1 MTKQFITG
9 AWFHILYLLL
19 FFACC
24 LPAIDGFSD
33 NLIVPK
39 WYATAFV
46 VSIIVISH
54 CFLGNALNRNTTS
67 TAIFTMLIV
76 GFSECV
82 FVLINEVLC
91 SGIKPSVIT
100 GTFDN
105 PAGLALYVCLCL
117 PFTVMLILGGKKWWQ
132 RTAGLLLTASFIA
145 ILSISKSRTG
155 LISAGIII
163 AMALLSSKSRI
174 FKNTTAKIALT
185 IGIFIAIGVYVT
197 TQKHDSTSGRRFI
210 LERTW
215 ELICEAP
222 FTGHGE
228 GGFNREYMKRQA
240 DFFMKNPDSKYAMLA
255 DEVRHPL
262 NEFAKAWVEYGALT
276 PLLLLALIVVP
287 IIMLWKKKRLHYRA
301 MSMAMTTILVFS
313 CFSYPFNYPVTW
325 VIMIMGYVQLFS
337 QLIAADRVFMR
348 KQLIK
353 SVFLLASILVL
364 TVLFKMYS
372 NERKWYLAS
381 QYALHGDFAEA
392 EPLYKQLKAH
402 YANNPYFLYNY
413 TAELYHAG
421 LFDDAVKTAKECREY
436 WSGYNLEL
444 LTGDIYRKLNQY
456 DNAIQSYQMAS
467 NMCPSRFA
475 PLEGL
480 YYTYLNKGDTTNARN
495 ISNII
500 STKKMKVIS
509 VDALRIKKE
518 TQYRN

>member
-1 MTKQFITG
+1 MAKQFITD

-33 NLIVPK
+33 SLIIPK

-46 VSIIVISH
+46 ASIIVISH
-54 CFLGNALNRNTTS
+54 CFLGNVINRNTTA
-67 TAIFTMLIV
+67 TVIFTMLMV

-117 PFTVMLILGGKKWWQ
+117 PFAAMLIHGGNKCWQ
-132 RTAGLLLTASFIA
+132 RTAGIVLTVLFIA
-145 ILSISKSRTG
+145 ILFISKSRTG

-174 FKNTTAKIALT
+174 FKNTATKIALT
-185 IGIFIAIGVYVT
+185 VGIIIAIGGYVT

-222 FTGHGE
+222 LTGHGR

-240 DFFMKNPDSKYAMLA
+240 DFFMNNPDSKYAMLA

-262 NEFAKAWVEYGALT
+262 NEFAKVWVEYGVLA
-276 PLLLLALIVVP
+276 PLLLLALIVAP
-287 IIMLWKKKRLHYRA
+287 IILFWKKSELHYRA
-301 MSMAMTTILVFS
+301 MSMSMMTIFVFS
-313 CFSYPFNYPVTW
+313 CFSYPFNYPATW
-325 VIMIMGYVQLFS
+325 VMMIMGYVQLLS
-337 QLIAADRVFMR
+337 PLIATSRAFM
-348 KQLIK
+348 KKHLIK
-353 SVFLLASILVL
+353 GVFLLTSILLL
-364 TVLFKMYS
+364 TVLFKKYS
-372 NERKWYLAS
+372 NERKWYRAS
-381 QYALHGDFAEA
+381 QYAIHGRFEEVA
-392 EPLYKQLKAH
+392 PLYEEIKIC
-402 YANNPYFLYNY
+402 YYDNPYFLYNY

-421 LFDDAVKTAKECREY
+421 LFGDAIKTAKECRKY

-444 LTGDIYRKLNQY
+444 LTGDIYRKQGKY
-456 DNAIQSYQMAS
+456 DNAIRNYRTAS
-467 NMCPSRFA
+467 HMCPSRFA

-480 YYTYLNKGDTTNARN
+480 YYSYLSKGDTAKAKD
-495 ISNII
+495 ISKTI
-500 STKKMKVIS
+500 STKKMKVVS
-509 VDALRIKKE
+509 ADALRIKKE
-518 TQYRN
+518 TQYNN